1 MAGQILYLNAERTVI
16 VNALV
21 RPSICEA
28 TKSTLV
34 VRVSVLEERVLT
46 ELVRD

>member
-1 MAGQILYLNAERTVI
+1 MQYVLTTVPFSSFTLNAF
-16 VNALV
+16 V

-34 VRVSVLEERVLT
+34 VRVPVLEERVST